1 MRSVARGPGSVVDVV
16 SAVRLEE
23 AEAGTRLNWSATS
36 DVSGT
41 VANLGPRLIEGT
53 ARMMSEQFWTD
64 FARRVSL
71 G

>member
-1 MRSVARGPGSVVDVV
+1 VVDVV

-41 VANLGPRLIEGT
+41 VAVYEPAARPATST
-53 ARMMSEQFWTD
+53 ASVSTAGAA
-64 FARRVSL
+64 ARSRVAVSQSL
-71 G
+71 APAP